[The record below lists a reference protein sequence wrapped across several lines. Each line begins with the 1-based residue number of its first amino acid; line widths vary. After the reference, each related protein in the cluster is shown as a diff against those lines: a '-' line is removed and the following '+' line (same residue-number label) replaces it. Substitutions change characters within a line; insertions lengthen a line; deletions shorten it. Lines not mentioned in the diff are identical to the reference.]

1 MITPFTKGDPETI
14 AKMNDIVK
22 AVNNLMRMTGDGF
35 VNVQHGLNS
44 ATTISFSMHELKAR
58 FMNFGGGGG
67 EAHRAFVKT
76 TPGATTSVDVYL
88 YEDASDT
95 EVTVS
100 CYIYGGGNLED
111 AYPTL
116 VDGMPLYVQ
125 YDSITSA
132 WKNVTRIDKIG
143 VNCG

>member
-1 MITPFTKGDPETI
+1 MIKPFTKGNPETRRM
-14 AKMNDIVK
+14 MNELVHAI
-22 AVNNLMRMTGDGF
+22 NNALRMTGDGF
-35 VNVQHGLNS
+35 INVQRSPTG
-44 ATTISFSMHELKAR
+44 TTLSLSMNELKAR
-58 FMNFGGGGG
+58 FMNFGGGN
-67 EAHRAFVKT
+67 EVHRAFVKT

-88 YEDASDT
+88 DTDASDT

-125 YDSITSA
+125 YDSATSA

>member
-1 MITPFTKGDPETI
+1 MIERFTQGNPDTVR
-14 AKMNDIVK
+14 KMNEIIE
-22 AVNNLMRMTGDGF
+22 AGNNLARTTGDGF
-35 VNVQHGLNS
+35 VIVKHGING
-44 ATTISFSMHELKAR
+44 ATTINLSMNELKAR
-58 FMNFGGGGG
+58 FMNFGGAGD
-67 EAHRAFVKT
+67 AVRAFVKT

-116 VDGMPLYVQ
+116 VDGMPFYVQ
-125 YDSITSA
+125 YDHPTSA